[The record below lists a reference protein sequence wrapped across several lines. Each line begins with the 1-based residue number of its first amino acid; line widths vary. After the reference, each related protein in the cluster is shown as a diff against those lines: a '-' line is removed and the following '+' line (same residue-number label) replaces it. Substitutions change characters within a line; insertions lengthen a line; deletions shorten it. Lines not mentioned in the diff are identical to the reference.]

1 MENGVANLANR
12 LPAHEFDTRVCCLVK
27 AGAFAERLKK
37 GTQLRALD
45 KPHGFSWQAVSRLA
59 ALVREWRPDII
70 HTHNIGTLIYTA
82 LALPRMP
89 KCVLLHG
96 EHAEFSQPDLSF
108 KRRLQR
114 WLAYRVVDRLVPV
127 STSLAEHLVEHGAD
141 RRKIVAIP
149 NGVDSERFQ
158 PGDQAGL
165 RAMHGIPE
173 KAFVIGNVGRFGE
186 FKRQDMLVAA
196 FDQLAARMPDVH
208 LLLVGGGGPKE
219 AKVRSMVDA
228 SPHKNRIH
236 VTGFK
241 PDPREY
247 YRVMDLLVVA
257 STREGLSNA
266 ALEAMATAVPVL
278 CHTSC
283 GSVDIIEHGRTGY
296 AVQFDSAED
305 IVQQL
310 LILVGQ
316 KEKLRLMGQT
326 AREYIMKRH
335 SIQSMIESYATLY
348 REVVPRR

>member
-12 LPAHEFDTRVCCLVK
+12 LPAHEFETRVCCLVK

-59 ALVREWRPDII
+59 ALVQEWRPDII

-96 EHAEFSQPDLSF
+96 EHAEFSTNDLSF

-114 WLAYRVVDRLVPV
+114 WLTYRVVDRLVPV

-149 NGVDSERFQ
+149 NGVDSERFK
-158 PGDQAGL
+158 PGDRAAL
-165 RAMHGIPE
+165 RAIYKIPE

-186 FKRQDMLVAA
+186 FKRQDMLVES
-196 FDQLAARMPDVH
+196 FNQLAGLVPDAH

-228 SPHKNRIH
+228 SPHKDRIH

-247 YRVMDLLVVA
+247 YRMMDVLVVA

-266 ALEAMATAVPVL
+266 ALEAMATEVPVL

-283 GSVDIIEHGRTGY
+283 GSADIIENGVTGY
-296 AVQFDSAED
+296 AVQLNEASAITRKLAD
-305 IVQQL
+305 MA
-310 LILVGQ
+310 GQ
-316 KEKLRLMGQT
+316 REKLRSIGQA
-326 AREYIMKRH
+326 ARDYILRRH
-335 SIQSMIESYATLY
+335 SIQGMIDSYAMLY